1 MATQQP
7 IDPIGWARKPRSQ
20 KALEL
25 LLTLVKEKDATFV
38 EIYED
43 LVKSGKVIDENLI
56 YKWDH
61 VTHQWTKT
69 N

>member
-1 MATQQP
+1 MAALEP

-38 EIYED
+38 EIYD
-43 LVKSGKVIDENLI
+43 GLVRSGKVVGENLI

-61 VTHQWTKT
+61 VANQWTK